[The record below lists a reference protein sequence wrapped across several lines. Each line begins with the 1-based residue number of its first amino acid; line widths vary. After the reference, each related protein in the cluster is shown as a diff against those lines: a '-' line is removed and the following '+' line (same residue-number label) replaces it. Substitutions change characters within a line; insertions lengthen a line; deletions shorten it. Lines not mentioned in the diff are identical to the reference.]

1 MEHNPNVF
9 AQAYTPMS
17 IPLAR
22 RIPSQNKYETGGPL
36 YNQRLPIGSYLN
48 YVAQIETTTM
58 NNFMLDSVENSV
70 LRNNIF

>member
-1 MEHNPNVF
+1 MKYNPNVF
-9 AQAYTPMS
+9 AQSYTPMS

-22 RIPSQNKYETGGPL
+22 RIPSQTRYETGGPL

-48 YVAQIETTTM
+48 YVAQLEITTM
-58 NNFMLDSVENSV
+58 NEFMRSSVENSV